1 VPDFWSTV
9 GQLSALS
16 ALVALVLALGAL
28 LARGKL
34 WTSGQ
39 VDRLEQYHRETMA
52 AKNLE
57 LDAAKAQSATD
68 RETLGRMMTDLK
80 AVLEQVLSDR
90 AAPAGR
96 HGGPP

>member
-1 VPDFWSTV
+1 MPDITN
-9 GQLSALS
+9 LT
-16 ALVALVLALGAL
+16 ALGALVVLVLGLGML

-39 VDRLEQYHRETMA
+39 VDRLESYHQQTVA
-52 AKNLE
+52 AKNAE

-68 RETLGRMMTDLK
+68 RETVLKMMGDLK
-80 AVLEQVLSDR
+80 AVLEQVLADR
-90 AAPAGR
+90 ASPAGR

>member
-1 VPDFWSTV
+1 MPDLTN
-9 GQLSALS
+9 LTALG
-16 ALVALVLALGAL
+16 ALVALVLGIGTL

-39 VDRLEQYHRETMA
+39 VDRLERYHKDTLT

-68 RETLGRMMTDLK
+68 RETLGRMMADLK
-80 AVLEQVLSDR
+80 TVLEAVLADR
-90 AAPAGR
+90 AAPTGR
-96 HGGPP
+96 HGGPS

>member
-1 VPDFWSTV
+1 MQSFWGTV

-16 ALVALVLALGAL
+16 ALVGLVLTLGAL

-39 VDRLEQYHRETMA
+39 VDRLEEYHRATIT
-52 AKNLE
+52 AKNTE

-68 RETLGRMMTDLK
+68 RETVLKMMGDLK
-80 AVLEQVLSDR
+80 AVLEQVLADR
-90 AAPAGR
+90 AAAGGR
-96 HGGPP
+96 HGAP